1 MNCFVLRVDGVLCG
15 PIPGVCP
22 RLCCLLISHGACGLV
37 GVAPGLGSHLR
48 VARRGPRRHRRR
60 PALRMR
66 TSRGAEPFINPNARL
81 SFSDAHQIA
90 SVINTLV
97 QLSPAF

>member
-48 VARRGPRRHRRR
+48 VARRGPRRHHRR

-66 TSRGAEPFINPNARL
+66 AALSCFTNPNARM
-81 SFSDAHQIA
+81 SPSDFA
-90 SVINTLV
+90 SV
-97 QLSPAF
+97 